1 MMSWPISSVWIT
13 RPEVCTTYSAG
24 LLKSEMVQMH
34 EPESCSRTAMVVR
47 WVALLALAL
56 VIAIADT
63 LTDLEIAVGVFQIA
77 VVLLA
82 VRLLPFRGVIV
93 MAAVCMLLTVVSYE
107 MTTSRGS
114 EASGLINCVIS
125 LAAIAMTTWLAL
137 RMARAIRTV
146 HEARSQLAHIA
157 RVNQLGELA
166 ASIAHEVN
174 QPLSAIVISGN
185 ACQRWLATEPVNLEK
200 ARQAV
205 ERMIGDANRA
215 GDIIVRVRALAK
227 RSSTHKEWISVADT
241 VAEIVALAHSEID
254 GQGVT
259 LSVDVPE
266 GMPPL
271 LADRVQ
277 IQQVLLNLML
287 NGMDAMRKVEP
298 EQAQLDVRAEWRG
311 GGEIEFTVSD
321 SGVGIQPEAADRLFD
336 AFYTTKEEGMGIG
349 LAISRSIIEAHGGR
363 IWVTPNPSIGATFH
377 FTLPTGK
384 MET

>member
-1 MMSWPISSVWIT
+1 
-13 RPEVCTTYSAG
+13 
-24 LLKSEMVQMH
+24 
-34 EPESCSRTAMVVR
+34 MVVR

-185 ACQRWLATEPVNLEK
+185 ACQRWLATEPVN
-200 ARQAV
+200 
-205 ERMIGDANRA
+205 
-215 GDIIVRVRALAK
+215 
-227 RSSTHKEWISVADT
+227 
-241 VAEIVALAHSEID
+241 
-254 GQGVT
+254 
-259 LSVDVPE
+259 
-266 GMPPL
+266 
-271 LADRVQ
+271 
-277 IQQVLLNLML
+277 
-287 NGMDAMRKVEP
+287 
-298 EQAQLDVRAEWRG
+298 
-311 GGEIEFTVSD
+311 
-321 SGVGIQPEAADRLFD
+321 
-336 AFYTTKEEGMGIG
+336 
-349 LAISRSIIEAHGGR
+349 
-363 IWVTPNPSIGATFH
+363 
-377 FTLPTGK
+377 
-384 MET
+384 

>member
-1 MMSWPISSVWIT
+1 MRM
-13 RPEVCTTYSAG
+13 R
-24 LLKSEMVQMH
+24 
-34 EPESCSRTAMVVR
+34 EPESYGKAALAMR
-47 WVALLALAL
+47 LIALLLLAL
-56 VIAIADT
+56 VIAVADT
-63 LTDLEIAVGVFQIA
+63 LTDLEIAVGVFQIV

-82 VRLLPFRGVIV
+82 VRFLPVSGVI
-93 MAAVCMLLTVVSYE
+93 AVALLCMVLTVISYE

-137 RMARAIRTV
+137 RMALAIRTV

-157 RVNQLGELA
+157 RVNQLGELT
-166 ASIAHEVN
+166 ASIAHEIN
-174 QPLSAIVISGN
+174 QPLSAIVTSGN

-205 ERMIGDANRA
+205 ERMISDANRA

-241 VAEIVALAHSEID
+241 VAEIVALAHSEIEE
-254 GQGVT
+254 QGVALT
-259 LSVDVPE
+259 VDIPE
-266 GMPPL
+266 GLPPL

-277 IQQVLLNLML
+277 IQQVLLNLMI
-287 NGMDAMRKVEP
+287 NGVDAMKKVAP
-298 EQAQLDVRAEWRG
+298 DKAQLEIRVDWSNG
-311 GGEIEFTVSD
+311 GDIGFAVSD
-321 SGVGIQPEAADRLFD
+321 KGIGVQPENTHRLFD

-384 MET
+384 MEI

>member
-1 MMSWPISSVWIT
+1 M
-13 RPEVCTTYSAG
+13 
-24 LLKSEMVQMH
+24 KSEMVQMD
-34 EPESCSRTAMVVR
+34 EPQSCSTAAMAVR

-82 VRLLPFRGVIV
+82 VRLLPVRGVIAV
-93 MAAVCMLLTVVSYE
+93 AVVCMVLTVVSYE

-125 LAAIAMTTWLAL
+125 LSAIAITTWLAL
-137 RMARAIRTV
+137 RMARAISTV
-146 HEARSQLAHIA
+146 HEARSQLARIA
-157 RVNQLGELA
+157 RVNQLGELT

-185 ACQRWLATEPVNLEK
+185 ACQRWLAAEPVNLDK

-205 ERMIGDANRA
+205 ERMMSDANRA

-241 VAEIVALAHSEID
+241 VAEIVALAYSEID
-254 GQGVT
+254 GQGVALT
-259 LSVDVPE
+259 VEVPE
-266 GMPPL
+266 GLPPL

-287 NGMDAMRKVEP
+287 NGVDAMKKVAP
-298 EQAQLDVRAEWRG
+298 DQAQLEVRVDWREG
-311 GGEIEFTVSD
+311 GDIGFSVHD
-321 SGVGIQPEAADRLFD
+321 NGVGVPPEHVHQLFD

-363 IWVTPNPSIGATFH
+363 IWVTPNPTMGATFH

>member
-1 MMSWPISSVWIT
+1 
-13 RPEVCTTYSAG
+13 
-24 LLKSEMVQMH
+24 
-34 EPESCSRTAMVVR
+34 MVVR

-82 VRLLPFRGVIV
+82 VRLLPVRGVIV

-137 RMARAIRTV
+137 RMARVIRTV

-241 VAEIVALAHSEID
+241 VAEIVALAHSEMD

>member
-1 MMSWPISSVWIT
+1 M
-13 RPEVCTTYSAG
+13 
-24 LLKSEMVQMH
+24 QMH
-34 EPESCSRTAMVVR
+34 EPESCSKAALAVR
-47 WVALLALAL
+47 WVALLLLAL

-82 VRLLPFRGVIV
+82 VMLLPVRGVIV
-93 MAAVCMLLTVVSYE
+93 IALVCMVLTVISYE
-107 MTTSRGS
+107 LTTSRGS
-114 EASGLINCVIS
+114 EASGLVNCFIS

-137 RMARAIRTV
+137 RLARAIRTV
-146 HEARSQLAHIA
+146 HEARSQLAQIA

-185 ACQRWLATEPVNLEK
+185 ACQRWLAAEPVNLEK

-227 RSSTHKEWISVADT
+227 RSSTYKEWISVADT

-254 GQGVT
+254 AQGVT
-259 LSVDVPE
+259 LTVEVPE
-266 GMPPL
+266 GLPPL

-287 NGMDAMRKVEP
+287 NGVDAMSKVETD
-298 EQAQLDVRAEWRG
+298 QAQLEIRVDWREGGDIGFAVRDNG
-311 GGEIEFTVSD
+311 I
-321 SGVGIQPEAADRLFD
+321 GVPADNTDRLFD
-336 AFYTTKEEGMGIG
+336 AFYTTKQEGMGIG

>member
-1 MMSWPISSVWIT
+1 M
-13 RPEVCTTYSAG
+13 
-24 LLKSEMVQMH
+24 
-34 EPESCSRTAMVVR
+34 
-47 WVALLALAL
+47 
-56 VIAIADT
+56 
-63 LTDLEIAVGVFQIA
+63 
-77 VVLLA
+77 
-82 VRLLPFRGVIV
+82 
-93 MAAVCMLLTVVSYE
+93 
-107 MTTSRGS
+107 
-114 EASGLINCVIS
+114 
-125 LAAIAMTTWLAL
+125 
-137 RMARAIRTV
+137 
-146 HEARSQLAHIA
+146 
-157 RVNQLGELA
+157 
-166 ASIAHEVN
+166 N

>member
-1 MMSWPISSVWIT
+1 M
-13 RPEVCTTYSAG
+13 R
-24 LLKSEMVQMH
+24 
-34 EPESCSRTAMVVR
+34 EPESYGKAAMAVR
-47 WVALLALAL
+47 LIALLMLAL
-56 VIAIADT
+56 VIAVADT
-63 LTDLEIAVGVFQIA
+63 LTDLEIAVGVFQIV

-82 VRLLPFRGVIV
+82 VRLLPVAGVIA
-93 MAAVCMLLTVVSYE
+93 MALLCMVLTVISYE

-114 EASGLINCVIS
+114 EASGLINCIIS

-137 RMARAIRTV
+137 RMALAIRSV
-146 HEARSQLAHIA
+146 HEARSQLARIA
-157 RVNQLGELA
+157 RVNQLGELT

-174 QPLSAIVISGN
+174 QPLSAIVTSGN
-185 ACQRWLATEPVNLEK
+185 ACQRWLASEPVNLDK

-205 ERMIGDANRA
+205 ERMISDANRA

-241 VAEIVALAHSEID
+241 VAEIVALAHSEIE
-254 GQGVT
+254 GQGVA
-259 LSVDVPE
+259 LLVDVPE
-266 GMPPL
+266 GLPPL

-287 NGMDAMRKVEP
+287 NGVDAMKRLEAD
-298 EQAQLDVRAEWRG
+298 QAQLEVRVGWHDG
-311 GGEIEFTVSD
+311 GNIGFSVID
-321 SGVGIQPEAADRLFD
+321 NGIGVPPENLHQLFD

-363 IWVTPNPSIGATFH
+363 IWVTPNPAIGATFH

>member
-1 MMSWPISSVWIT
+1 MM
-13 RPEVCTTYSAG
+13 R
-24 LLKSEMVQMH
+24 MR
-34 EPESCSRTAMVVR
+34 EPESYGKAAMAVR
-47 WVALLALAL
+47 LIALLMLAL
-56 VIAIADT
+56 VIAVADT
-63 LTDLEIAVGVFQIA
+63 LTDLEIAVGVFQIV

-82 VRLLPFRGVIV
+82 VRFLPSTGVIA
-93 MAAVCMLLTVVSYE
+93 MALLCMVLTVISYE

-114 EASGLINCVIS
+114 EASGLINCIIS

-137 RMARAIRTV
+137 RMALAIRSV
-146 HEARSQLAHIA
+146 HEARSQLARIA
-157 RVNQLGELA
+157 RVNQLGELT

-174 QPLSAIVISGN
+174 QPLSAIVTSGN

-205 ERMIGDANRA
+205 DRMISDANRA

-241 VAEIVALAHSEID
+241 VAEIVALAHSEIE
-254 GQGVT
+254 GQGVA
-259 LSVDVPE
+259 LLVDVPE
-266 GMPPL
+266 GLPPL

-287 NGMDAMRKVEP
+287 NGVDAMKKLEAD
-298 EQAQLDVRAEWRG
+298 QAQLEIRVGWHDG
-311 GGEIEFTVSD
+311 GDIEFAVSD
-321 SGVGIQPEAADRLFD
+321 NGIGVPPENIHRLFD

-363 IWVTPNPSIGATFH
+363 IWVTPSPAIGATFH